1 MGPERDRGENVMLG
15 FVVRRPRGRRP
26 LAAAAPLLSALPTG
40 RRRRDVA
47 TRLRHVEE
55 M

>member
-1 MGPERDRGENVMLG
+1 MLG
-15 FVVRRPRGRRP
+15 FVVRRPYGRRPRGRRP
-26 LAAAAPLLSALPTG
+26 LAAAAPLLSAFPTG

>member
-1 MGPERDRGENVMLG
+1 MLG
-15 FVVRRPRGRRP
+15 FVVRRPRGRPP
-26 LAAAAPLLSALPTG
+26 LAAAAPLLSAFPIG

-55 M
+55 R